1 MPIFRKGLGPHALPL
16 AMSGVKPGERLLY
29 LGSGRPG
36 LFAALAYRAGLNGRA
51 CALAD
56 GPRQEEALRR
66 AAAREG
72 VLVEIATGTSG
83 AFPYD
88 AEAFDVAVVDSTDG
102 AFGALPA
109 ADRSRRL
116 REVARVVRGGGRLVV
131 VERTASGLRALFA
144 GAPAPAEA
152 GYRAQGGA
160 KPALEEAGFRPVR
173 LLAERERYRFTEG
186 IKPAARVRA

>member
-16 AMSGVKPGERLLY
+16 AMSGVKAGERLLY
-29 LGSGRPG
+29 LGSGTPG

-51 CALAD
+51 CALVD
-56 GPRQEEALRR
+56 GPNQADALRR

-72 VLVEIATGTSG
+72 VLVEVAAGASG
-83 AFPYD
+83 AFPHD
-88 AEAFDVAVVDSTDG
+88 DDSFDVAVIDSTNG
-102 AFGALPA
+102 AFAALAA

-131 VERTASGLRALFA
+131 VERTTGGLRALFA
-144 GAPAPAEA
+144 GAPAAA
-152 GYRAQGGA
+152 DAAYRAQGGA

-173 LLAERERYRFTEG
+173 ILAERERYRFTEG
-186 IKPAARVRA
+186 INPAVRART